1 MTRIRIGETQIN
13 GTKML
18 KSDGTTLTPVKYG
31 YQGVRTRSELLDGGK
46 KKKKSE
52 NFLQPWW
59 MSNVRMC
66 KKRRWTEIS
75 PRGNKKRYCQPTP
88 NFFEL
93 LQSST
98 TTEINQISRHY
109 IIYFLKLRICMR
121 RGSFL
126 KFSWEWEH
134 CRMQKWQQKIKSL
147 HTFFCFH
154 NSRVH

>member
-31 YQGVRTRSELLDGGK
+31 YQGVRTRSELLDRWRKEEEK
-46 KKKKSE
+46 KVKIFYNPDGCPMSACVKKGDELK
-52 NFLQPWW
+52 FHLGA
-59 MSNVRMC
+59 
-66 KKRRWTEIS
+66 I
-75 PRGNKKRYCQPTP
+75 KKRYCQPTP

-109 IIYFLKLRICMR
+109 IIYFLKLRICMW

-126 KFSWEWEH
+126 KFSWE
-134 CRMQKWQQKIKSL
+134 
-147 HTFFCFH
+147 
-154 NSRVH
+154 

>member
-31 YQGVRTRSELLDGGK
+31 YQGVRTRSELLDRWRKEEEK
-46 KKKKSE
+46 KVKIFYNPDGCPMSACVKKGDELK
-52 NFLQPWW
+52 FHLGA
-59 MSNVRMC
+59 
-66 KKRRWTEIS
+66 I
-75 PRGNKKRYCQPTP
+75 KKRYCQPTP

-126 KFSWEWEH
+126 KFSWE
-134 CRMQKWQQKIKSL
+134 
-147 HTFFCFH
+147 
-154 NSRVH
+154 

>member
-46 KKKKSE
+46 KKKKKVKIFYNPDGCPMSACVKKGDE
-52 NFLQPWW
+52 LKFHLGAIKKGIVNQPPTFL
-59 MSNVRMC
+59 SFYNLV
-66 KKRRWTEIS
+66 S
-75 PRGNKKRYCQPTP
+75 
-88 NFFEL
+88 
-93 LQSST
+93 

-109 IIYFLKLRICMR
+109 IIYFLKLRICMW

-126 KFSWEWEH
+126 KFSWE
-134 CRMQKWQQKIKSL
+134 
-147 HTFFCFH
+147 
-154 NSRVH
+154 